1 MNDETLAYFLIIAI
15 GVGYLFPLS
24 ALTQPID
31 YWHFLFPT
39 INIEFPMTTLY
50 MWVNLLVLGGIVF
63 LRQKSSTTFR
73 IVGGFLGQFVVL
85 LAVPNLQ
92 YLGLSPDAHYVCV
105 MFATAV
111 AAAATAL
118 IDSVA
123 IGFAAQ
129 YPKKVLEGLQFGIG
143 LSTLIGSVY
152 RVFTKAIFL
161 PSQIIESSLL
171 YFYVGAFTI
180 FLCILSY
187 YYLLSLPLSQRI
199 KEGNFPA
206 LGRSRDMKEEGE
218 ESIQLLEPG
227 SCRSIADYA
236 TLEDGTKEVSDDR
249 KKQSKLTGLNNK
261 NQEIVKGSRQQLEPS
276 WSTKMIILKKVA
288 FQQFLV
294 FAVFFTSLLVWPA
307 MITEIPTYSFSY
319 LEETKWWSLILLL
332 MYAIL
337 DCAGRLCTSY
347 RMGLTPQNIWVVVLL
362 RTALIPLI
370 IWIAQGDFLIQ
381 SDFFSVLLVSI
392 MGLTNGYLGSL
403 CIIMVTED
411 VEEEEKEIAG
421 AFTGFFLNVGLVFGS
436 TAALFVES
444 FAK

>member
-1 MNDETLAYFLIIAI
+1 MNEETVAYFLIIAI

-31 YWHFLFPT
+31 YWHELFPT
-39 INIEFPMTTLY
+39 VNIEFPMTTLY

-63 LRQKSSTTFR
+63 FRQKSSTTFR
-73 IVGGFLGQFVVL
+73 VVGGFLGQLVVL

-92 YLGLSPDAHYVCV
+92 YLGLSSDTHYYCV
-105 MFATAV
+105 MGATGV
-111 AAAATAL
+111 AAATTAL

-129 YPKKVLEGLQFGIG
+129 YPKKVLEGLQLGIG

-187 YYLLSLPLSQRI
+187 YYLLSLPISQRI
-199 KEGNFPA
+199 KAGNSPT
-206 LGRSRDMKEEGE
+206 LRKIRDEKEQGGE

-227 SCRSIADYA
+227 SCRSVADYS
-236 TLEDGTKEVSDDR
+236 TLEEGNKEESDDI
-249 KKQSKLTGLNNK
+249 KKKIKLNI
-261 NQEIVKGSRQQLEPS
+261 EEAVKGPHQQLEAS

-337 DCAGRLCTSY
+337 DCTGRLCTSY
-347 RMGLTPQNIWVVVLL
+347 RMGLTPQNIWIVVLV

-370 IWIAQGDFLIQ
+370 IWIARGDFFIQ
-381 SDFFSVLLVSI
+381 SDFFSILLVSI
-392 MGLTNGYLGSL
+392 MGLTNGYVGSL

-411 VEEEEKEIAG
+411 VKEEEKEIAG